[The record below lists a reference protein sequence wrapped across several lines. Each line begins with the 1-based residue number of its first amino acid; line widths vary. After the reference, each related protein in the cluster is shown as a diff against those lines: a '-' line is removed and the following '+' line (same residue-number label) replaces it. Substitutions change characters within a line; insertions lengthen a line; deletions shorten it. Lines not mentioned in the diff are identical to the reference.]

1 MKNIVLIT
9 GPAGCGLSSAEFVF
23 EELGY
28 YVVKNAPA
36 STVKKIV
43 TDLSTQGV
51 DNIVFFSTA
60 RSAKSVLDAFKSAKK
75 SNFKFII
82 LNCDI
87 DELLKRFSL
96 TRHVQPRSVIE
107 SISPN
112 EAIER
117 DVNDT
122 LELIPSA
129 NFYID
134 TTSLTV
140 KQLRTRL
147 YKYLSNV
154 EETKLLSVTFMSFG
168 LKNGVPQGIDCFFD
182 VREIPNP
189 YWVEELKYLSGED
202 EKVIAYIQSFP
213 ITQKVIDDIKAF
225 LERRLKGQQNS
236 GRANYIVGIACSG
249 GRHRSTYVANVL
261 AEYFSKMYRT
271 QVIHRD
277 EPEDNKDE

>member
-202 EKVIAYIQSFP
+202 EKVIAYMQSFP
-213 ITQKVIDDIKAF
+213 ITQKVIDDIKTF

>member
-43 TDLSTQGV
+43 TDLSTRGV

-202 EKVIAYIQSFP
+202 EKVIAYMQSFP

>member
-51 DNIVFFSTA
+51 NNIVFFSTA

-202 EKVIAYIQSFP
+202 EKVIAYMQSFP

>member
-202 EKVIAYIQSFP
+202 EKVIAYMQSFP